1 VSGISLVEVMK
12 DPEVRQDPYPTFA
25 RLRSMGRVVPTDI
38 GGWLLT
44 RHAEVHSVLR
54 DPRFSSNSRHQD
66 NFEQFVE
73 LADAVGLTDL
83 LDLFGRVMLFADP
96 PDHTRMRRIAG
107 KAFTVRAVEDMRP
120 RIASIVDAM
129 LDAVDP
135 DGGAELVEALA
146 FPLPVTVISD
156 LLGVPGA
163 DHEQLRAWT
172 REAVK
177 ALDPVDDPMVLFPAA
192 QAMREMR
199 VYFDHLV
206 EERRQAP
213 GPDLLSALIAAE
225 DDGDRLSHD
234 ELLDTAILLFGAGH
248 ETTVNLISGGA
259 LNLLRH
265 EAERERLHQD
275 PSLISSAVE
284 ELLRFGP
291 PVQLTAR
298 IATVDA
304 EVAGQPVAKGTE
316 VIAMIAS
323 ANRDP
328 DVFGDPERM
337 DIGRTENRHLA
348 FGGGIHHC
356 LGAPLARIEGQEA
369 LGRLMARHPTLA
381 LAEPEIEWKATS
393 TLRGPAHLNVV
404 W

>member
-323 ANRDP
+323 ANRAASWP
-328 DVFGDPERM
+328 GIPRWPWPSPRSS
-337 DIGRTENRHLA
+337 GRRPRRS
-348 FGGGIHHC
+348 GG
-356 LGAPLARIEGQEA
+356 R
-369 LGRLMARHPTLA
+369 RT
-381 LAEPEIEWKATS
+381 
-393 TLRGPAHLNVV
+393 
-404 W
+404 